1 MILDSSSSLI
11 NCAAAPHRILMKLY
25 RIIHKNLNYHIKW
38 ILWLENKNM
47 YFLFASEIYH
57 GSILLKIKRK
67 SEKHLMR

>member
-11 NCAAAPHRILMKLY
+11 NCAAVPRRILMKFY
-25 RIIHKNLNYHIKW
+25 RLIHKNLNYLIEQ
-38 ILWLENKNM
+38 ILWSENKNI

-67 SEKHLMR
+67 SEKYLMR